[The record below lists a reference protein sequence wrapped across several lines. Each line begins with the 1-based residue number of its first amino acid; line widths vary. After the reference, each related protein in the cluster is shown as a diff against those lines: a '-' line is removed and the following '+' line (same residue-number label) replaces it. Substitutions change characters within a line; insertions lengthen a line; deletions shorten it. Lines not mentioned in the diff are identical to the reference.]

1 MTGWREPGA
10 VDEAPWGR
18 FDDLV
23 AGRGLLCPPPYRV
36 LVAWQAAEV
45 VPVLAEVER
54 ATQQGCWAFG
64 YVGYEAASG
73 LDPGLAVFG
82 LPRDGPPLVWFGLR
96 EEPVAVPRIASPPA
110 GGRDYAVE
118 RWQPGWTPCGYR
130 RDVARVRDY
139 IAAGDTYRCNLTVR
153 LRSRVQGDLRQLYA
167 DLALNQR
174 ARYAAFLDLGRHVI
188 ASASPELFFEWA
200 GDRLLT
206 RPMKGTAARG
216 RTPAE
221 DQERVEELLGSAKER
236 AENVIVVDLLRNDV
250 SRIADV
256 GSVAVPALCVPER
269 YETVWQLTSDVTG
282 RVPTGT
288 GLVEVFRAL
297 FPSGS
302 VTGAPKRRTMQII
315 RALEDGPRGVYCGA
329 IGLVAPPDAAFR
341 ARFSVAIRTLVVDR
355 ATDSAVYGTGGGITW
370 GSDPDAEH
378 AELHAKAAILD
389 APYEDFGLLETM
401 AHVAGAGVRHL
412 DRHLDRLASSAGYF
426 GFPFDPD
433 RARTEITAALGQAG
447 AARVRLLLDRS
458 GAVSIELGPAPVRSA
473 RPVTLAVDLQP
484 VDPNQRWLY
493 HKTTRRQTYTTRA
506 RRHPTVDDV
515 VLVNDRGQVTET
527 TVANLAVQ
535 LDGSWY
541 TPPLDAGCLPGVER
555 GRLLELGRLRE
566 RDLTPEDLHRAD
578 ALALVSSVRGW
589 RPAVLAAHPPAP
601 HPEARSLDAT
611 SRAQR

>member
-1 MTGWREPGA
+1 
-10 VDEAPWGR
+10 
-18 FDDLV
+18 
-23 AGRGLLCPPPYRV
+23 
-36 LVAWQAAEV
+36 
-45 VPVLAEVER
+45 
-54 ATQQGCWAFG
+54 
-64 YVGYEAASG
+64 
-73 LDPGLAVFG
+73 
-82 LPRDGPPLVWFGLR
+82 
-96 EEPVAVPRIASPPA
+96 VAVPRIAPPPA
-110 GGRDYAVE
+110 GGRDYAAE

-139 IAAGDTYRCNLTVR
+139 IAAGDTYQCNLTVR

-329 IGLVAPPDAAFR
+329 IGLVAPPGAAFR

-355 ATDSAVYGTGGGITW
+355 STGSAVYGTGGGITW

-378 AELHAKAAILD
+378 AELHAKATILD
-389 APYEDFGLLETM
+389 APY
-401 AHVAGAGVRHL
+401 
-412 DRHLDRLASSAGYF
+412 
-426 GFPFDPD
+426 
-433 RARTEITAALGQAG
+433 
-447 AARVRLLLDRS
+447 
-458 GAVSIELGPAPVRSA
+458 
-473 RPVTLAVDLQP
+473 
-484 VDPNQRWLY
+484 
-493 HKTTRRQTYTTRA
+493 
-506 RRHPTVDDV
+506 
-515 VLVNDRGQVTET
+515 
-527 TVANLAVQ
+527 
-535 LDGSWY
+535 
-541 TPPLDAGCLPGVER
+541 
-555 GRLLELGRLRE
+555 
-566 RDLTPEDLHRAD
+566 
-578 ALALVSSVRGW
+578 
-589 RPAVLAAHPPAP
+589 
-601 HPEARSLDAT
+601 
-611 SRAQR
+611 

>member
-1 MTGWREPGA
+1 
-10 VDEAPWGR
+10 
-18 FDDLV
+18 L
-23 AGRGLLCPPPYRV
+23 
-36 LVAWQAAEV
+36 
-45 VPVLAEVER
+45 
-54 ATQQGCWAFG
+54 TQG
-64 YVGYEAASG
+64 Y
-73 LDPGLAVFG
+73 
-82 LPRDGPPLVWFGLR
+82 
-96 EEPVAVPRIASPPA
+96 
-110 GGRDYAVE
+110 
-118 RWQPGWTPCGYR
+118 
-130 RDVARVRDY
+130 
-139 IAAGDTYRCNLTVR
+139 
-153 LRSRVQGDLRQLYA
+153 SRVQGDLRQLYA

-329 IGLVAPPDAAFR
+329 IGLVAPPGAAFR

-355 ATDSAVYGTGGGITW
+355 STGSAVYGTGGGITW

-378 AELHAKAAILD
+378 AELHAKATILD

-426 GFPFDPD
+426 GFPFDPE
-433 RARTEITAALGQAG
+433 RARDRDHRS
-447 AARVRLLLDRS
+447 ARPGRRS
-458 GAVSIELGPAPVRSA
+458 ARTPAPGPFRRGQHRA
-473 RPVTLAVDLQP
+473 GPGPGALRRPVTLAVDLQP

-493 HKTTRRQTYTTRA
+493 HKTTRRQTYTARA

-589 RPAVLAAHPPAP
+589 RPAMLAVHPPAP